1 MITGN
6 CQKPCQMKG
15 SRGHKADLQAAAV
28 RKGEVAPYDYL
39 IDDFRVPVH

>member
-6 CQKPCQMKG
+6 CQKPCQAKG
-15 SRGHKADLQAAAV
+15 SRGHKTDLQATPV
-28 RKGEVAPYDYL
+28 RKGEVATYDYL